1 MDFDTIGSYVNLG
14 ILAVIAVYGLVVLFR
29 SIRTTPPMHF
39 RAKLRQ
45 GKFVKIVNAPCLV
58 IPFFETVTAPKTMQ
72 SEQHTIKVET
82 TTRDKVAVV
91 LELTVAV
98 RVLPGK
104 EREALYNLAN
114 PLQQIESHVGKVAF
128 ARAPKMDLED
138 LYKDKT
144 AIVQA
149 VTQDLKGFL
158 EKNGYEIL
166 SVNLNDIT
174 LPPAV
179 KDARDK
185 VYEQTQ
191 AKASATAQ
199 GETMRIQIVENAK
212 ARRTKRRL
220 NGEGVGLERIAIA
233 RAYATSI
240 RSLGESLGMG
250 SATPEKKKG
259 LRMEILSILNKQ
271 LDMDTLLNIGLKAK
285 KVLMIPQHQ
294 SIAGEFATAQMI
306 ASDTK

>member
-1 MDFDTIGSYVNLG
+1 MEFDSIFSYVNMAVLG
-14 ILAVIAVYGLVVLFR
+14 AVAIWILVALVR

-58 IPFFETVTAPKTMQ
+58 IPLFETVTPPKTLQ
-72 SEQHTIKVET
+72 SELHTIKVQT
-82 TTRDKVAVV
+82 PTKDKVAVV
-91 LELTVAV
+91 LELQVAV

-114 PLQQIESHVGKVAF
+114 PLAQIESHVGKVAF
-128 ARAPKMDLED
+128 AKAPKLDLED

-179 KDARDK
+179 KEARDQ

-191 AKASATAQ
+191 AKFTATAK
-199 GETMRIQIVENAK
+199 GETLRIQIVEKAK
-212 ARRTKRRL
+212 ARKTKRRL

-250 SATPEKKKG
+250 AATAEKKKG

-285 KVLMIPQHQ
+285 RVLMIPQHQ
-294 SIAGEFATAQMI
+294 SVAGEFATAQMI
-306 ASDTK
+306 ASDK